1 MADALNFNS
10 GMGRDQFLQLL
21 VAQLQN
27 QDPLQ
32 PVQQQEYLQQ
42 LSSFSLLEGMEDL
55 NASFGEMLK
64 MQQLTQG
71 AGLAG
76 KVISFDDPNTGEE
89 LLGRISEVRV
99 ENGQILLQVGN
110 YAVKLDDVNS
120 VVADD
125 AIGAA

>member
-27 QDPLQ
+27 QDPFQ

-42 LSSFSLLEGMEDL
+42 LSQFSLLAGVEDL

-76 KVISFDDPNTGEE
+76 KVISFNEPHSGQE
-89 LLGRISEVRV
+89 LLGRVSEVRV
-99 ENGQILLQVGN
+99 ENGQILLLVGS

-120 VVADD
+120 IVAD
-125 AIGAA
+125 GALGPA